1 MKSYNRFKRYS
12 SFLALCLAATL
23 VTGCASGRYTQQA
36 GLTVDSAETGTN
48 LVTVVYKFNA
58 ESGNLDSIAV
68 TTANFNELALLDQSR
83 LTAVS
88 AISKSEVA
96 RIAGNREGM
105 LNNKNELSAEGIATE
120 QQLDDAFSKLSD
132 LIKNIKS
139 PVPLP

>member
-1 MKSYNRFKRYS
+1 MTTYNRFKRYS
-12 SFLALCLAATL
+12 SFFVLCLAAIL
-23 VTGCASGRYTQQA
+23 ATGCASGRYTQQA
-36 GLTVDSAETGTN
+36 GLTVDAGETGTN
-48 LVTVVYKFNA
+48 AVTVVYKFNP

-96 RIAGNREGM
+96 KIAGNREGM
-105 LNNKNELSAEGIATE
+105 LNNKNELKAEGIATE